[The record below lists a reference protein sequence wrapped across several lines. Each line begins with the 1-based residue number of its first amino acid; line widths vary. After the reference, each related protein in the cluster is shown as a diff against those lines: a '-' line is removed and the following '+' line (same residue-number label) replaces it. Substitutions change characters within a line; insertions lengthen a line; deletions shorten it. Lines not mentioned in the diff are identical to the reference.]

1 MVAALLAL
9 FNNDDATWPPSKT
22 RRRFRAKSR
31 FSSRGPA
38 LLFLPRLSQ
47 GHSAKNDLS
56 TEALR
61 DFCTRGTFL
70 RSVPVDVG
78 IRVTVFSPNDVGSVP
93 NHVGTIFSFH
103 LMWEVWP

>member
-22 RRRFRAKSR
+22 RRRFRAKNR
-31 FSSRGPA
+31 FSSRAGAP
-38 LLFLPRLSQ
+38 LFAAP
-47 GHSAKNDLS
+47 
-56 TEALR
+56 
-61 DFCTRGTFL
+61 F
-70 RSVPVDVG
+70 PVDVG
-78 IRVTVFSPNDVGSVP
+78 IRDTVFPPNDVGSVP